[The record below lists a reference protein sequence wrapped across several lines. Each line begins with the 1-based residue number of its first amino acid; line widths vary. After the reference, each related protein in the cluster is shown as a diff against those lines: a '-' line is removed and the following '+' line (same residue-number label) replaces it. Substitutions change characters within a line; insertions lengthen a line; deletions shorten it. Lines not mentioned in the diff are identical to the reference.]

1 MRTIIDALRK
11 KGYKATPQRIAICK
25 VALQTSTHPT
35 AQEIYKKVKEE
46 YPTISLATVYQ
57 TLKVLKELN
66 LVQELPFFQ
75 RKIRFDPYTKPHI
88 NLVCLKC
95 GAIKDLNDPTA
106 QLIVDKLTN
115 SAEFKVNGQRID
127 IYGICKKC
135 SQQRKDQNQHSNFF

>member
-1 MRTIIDALRK
+1 MYSDETLRTIIDALRK
-11 KGYKATPQRIAICK
+11 KGFKATPQRIAICK
-25 VALQTSTHPT
+25 AALQTSTHPT

-46 YPTISLATVYQ
+46 YPTISLATVYK

-75 RKIRFDPYTKPHI
+75 RKIRFDTNTKPHI

-95 GAIKDLNDPTA
+95 GAIKDLNDPAA

-115 SAEFKVNGQRID
+115 SAAFKVNGQRID

-135 SQQRKDQNQHSNFF
+135 SQQQKDKN